1 MDAKKRQSGTPL
13 KDRLF
18 EEHYKFSFFKAVS
31 LLESLFPVKSPLG
44 QTLEPD
50 KEAVRFSV
58 KPSLAFPGSDIS
70 KLEQS
75 ADDGPAQMEVTFMG
89 LIGPA
94 GVMPHWYTE
103 LVYGR
108 IWKKDHSLAGFLN
121 IFHHRLISLFY
132 LAWKK
137 YRFEASYLPDAR
149 DRLSHCL
156 LSLAGLGTPGLVER
170 IGLPAESLAFYSGLL
185 SRSIPS
191 AQAIESAVEYFAGTD
206 VNIEQFIERMLPISP
221 EDQTRLGAAN
231 SHLGVDAVCGSYI
244 RECTTKFR
252 VNLGPVGYENFL
264 RFLPTGDLLP
274 PIFALVR
281 CMVGIEYEFDIT
293 VFLNRDEVPPCI
305 LGEDTPT
312 APRLGWSTWVKSPDV
327 THGEDPA
334 ITFEEPGEQ

>member
-31 LLESLFPVKSPLG
+31 LLESLSPVKSPLG
-44 QTLEPD
+44 QTLAPGQ
-50 KEAVRFSV
+50 EAVRFSV

-70 KLEQS
+70 RLEQC

-103 LVYGR
+103 LVYNR

-156 LSLAGLGTPGLVER
+156 LSLAGLGTPGLIER

-191 AQAIESAVEYFAGTD
+191 AQAIESAVEYFAGTE
-206 VNIEQFIERMLPISP
+206 VNIEQFIERLLPISS

-231 SHLGVDAVCGSYI
+231 SQLGVDAVCGSYI

-252 VNLGPVGYENFL
+252 VNLGPVGYENFQ

-281 CMVGIEYEFDIT
+281 CMVGIEFEFDIT

-305 LGEDTPT
+305 LGEETPA

-327 THGEDPA
+327 AQGEDPA
-334 ITFEEPGEQ
+334 ITFEEQDSG

>member
-31 LLESLFPVKSPLG
+31 LLESLFPDKSPLG

-50 KEAVRFSV
+50 QEAVRFSV

-70 KLEQS
+70 RLEQS

-103 LVYGR
+103 LVYER
-108 IWKKDHSLAGFLN
+108 IWHKDRSLAGFLN

-149 DRLSHCL
+149 DRLSNCL
-156 LSLAGLGTPGLVER
+156 LSLAGLGTPGLIER

-191 AQAIESAVEYFAGTD
+191 VLAIESAVEYFAGTD

-252 VNLGPVGYENFL
+252 VNLGPVGYEKFL

-281 CMVGIEYEFDIT
+281 CMVGIEYEFEIT

-305 LGEDTPT
+305 LGEETPT
-312 APRLGWSTWVKSPDV
+312 APRLGWSTWVKSPDA
-327 THGEDPA
+327 THEENPA
-334 ITFEEPGEQ
+334 ITFGEPGEH